1 MRYRNLLLTM
11 LLGGLWHG
19 ANWTFLLWGMLHG
32 IYLIINHALR
42 HVLGGRSN
50 LALRLGGTCATFLA
64 VVVAWVFFRATSVGV
79 ALDVLH
85 AMWGGT
91 VTPAMRETVL
101 GMNRIMELGSCLRW
115 LAACAAIA
123 FLLPNAYDLLG
134 RGLRLEQENRL
145 EGRRGN
151 LLLGALLLLCLFLL
165 SISETRGVS
174 EFLYLNF

>member
-1 MRYRNLLLTM
+1 M
-11 LLGGLWHG
+11 
-19 ANWTFLLWGMLHG
+19 
-32 IYLIINHALR
+32 
-42 HVLGGRSN
+42 
-50 LALRLGGTCATFLA
+50 
-64 VVVAWVFFRATSVGV
+64 GV

-123 FLLPNAYDLLG
+123 FFLPNAYDLLG

-174 EFLYLNF
+174 EFLYFNF

>member
-1 MRYRNLLLTM
+1 M
-11 LLGGLWHG
+11 
-19 ANWTFLLWGMLHG
+19 
-32 IYLIINHALR
+32 
-42 HVLGGRSN
+42 
-50 LALRLGGTCATFLA
+50 
-64 VVVAWVFFRATSVGV
+64 

-91 VTPAMRETVL
+91 LTQAMRETVL

-123 FLLPNAYDLLG
+123 FFLPNAYDLLG

-151 LLLGALLLLCLFLL
+151 LLLGALLFLCLFLL
-165 SISETRGVS
+165 SISETRSVS
-174 EFLYLNF
+174 EFLYFNF